1 MPSQFE
7 VHRAKDCAIFKF
19 PLGISA
25 EADEI
30 IKVAAIEANTIYF
43 IVSLQ
48 LFRLH
53 NTSNQWIVAEF
64 RAAGGSSFLPSWHQW
79 HLAEDVRLRRLSE
92 DAPTW
97 FGSTIDAGRPL
108 QEVSHEQPLRSCVG
122 WVLRSFGSPHH
133 VGIGSSKRGNPEDRT
148 RVHSQG
154 EDRRPGVGRE
164 QRDDHHAAAGWF
176 F

>member
-48 LFRLH
+48 LFGTGR
-53 NTSNQWIVAEF
+53 I
-64 RAAGGSSFLPSWHQW
+64 
-79 HLAEDVRLRRLSE
+79 
-92 DAPTW
+92 
-97 FGSTIDAGRPL
+97 RPL
-108 QEVSHEQPLRSCVG
+108 ADSKQPTMLAPLFAGLFLSHRLLGLQ
-122 WVLRSFGSPHH
+122 H
-133 VGIGSSKRGNPEDRT
+133 VGLAAISLGHIHKTLGDF
-148 RVHSQG
+148 RV
-154 EDRRPGVGRE
+154 
-164 QRDDHHAAAGWF
+164 
-176 F
+176 

>member
-48 LFRLH
+48 LFRPH
-53 NTSNQWIVAEF
+53 NT
-64 RAAGGSSFLPSWHQW
+64 
-79 HLAEDVRLRRLSE
+79 RRLYFANIMNSE
-92 DAPTW
+92 RSPDERSEIRESIAGLAPHLVTLMRA
-97 FGSTIDAGRPL
+97 TL
-108 QEVSHEQPLRSCVG
+108 L
-122 WVLRSFGSPHH
+122 
-133 VGIGSSKRGNPEDRT
+133 SSSSGAHSRGHL
-148 RVHSQG
+148 VH
-154 EDRRPGVGRE
+154 
-164 QRDDHHAAAGWF
+164 A
-176 F
+176 